1 MRFQLRKTEE
11 KDIRAVM
18 NIIKQAQQYF
28 KERNIDQWQNGYPNE
43 LIIKEDIKREWSYI
57 LADGDNVVATAAISF
72 EGEPTYDEIYEGRW
86 LSNEKY
92 AVIHRICV
100 NNEFKGIGLASQ
112 ILDSA
117 ERLCVER
124 NVHSIKIDTH
134 KENVSMQKSLV
145 KKGYKYCGIIYLEDK
160 SERIA
165 FEKLF

>member
-1 MRFQLRKTEE
+1 MRFQLRKTEDR
-11 KDIRAVM
+11 DISAVM
-18 NIIKQAQQYF
+18 HIIKQAQQYF
-28 KERNIDQWQNGYPNE
+28 KEKNIDQWQNGYPDE
-43 LIIKEDIKREWSYI
+43 LIIKEDIKRGWSYI
-57 LADGDNVVATAAISF
+57 LSDGDNVVATAAISF

-100 NNEFKGIGLASQ
+100 NSEFKGTGLASQ

-117 ERLCVER
+117 EKLCVER

-134 KENVSMQKSLV
+134 KENISMQRSLV
-145 KKGYKYCGIIYLEDK
+145 KNGYKYCGIIYLEDK

>member
-1 MRFQLRKTEE
+1 MRFQLRKTEDR
-11 KDIRAVM
+11 DISAVM

-43 LIIKEDIKREWSYI
+43 LIIKEDIKKGWSYI
-57 LADGDNVVATAAISF
+57 LTDGDNVVATAAISF
-72 EGEPTYDEIYEGRW
+72 EGEQTYDEIYEGRW

-100 NNEFKGIGLASQ
+100 NNEFKGNGLASQ

-117 ERLCVER
+117 ERLCIER

-134 KENVSMQKSLV
+134 KENISMQRSLV

>member
-1 MRFQLRKTEE
+1 MRFQLRKTEDR
-11 KDIRAVM
+11 DISAVM

-28 KERNIDQWQNGYPNE
+28 KEKNIDQWQNGYPNE
-43 LIIKEDIKREWSYI
+43 LIIKEDIKKGWSYI
-57 LADGDNVVATAAISF
+57 LTDDDNVVATAAISF
-72 EGEPTYDEIYEGRW
+72 EGEQTYDEIYEGRW
-86 LSNEKY
+86 LSDEKY

-100 NNEFKGIGLASQ
+100 NNEFKGNGLASQ

-117 ERLCVER
+117 ERLCIER

-134 KENVSMQKSLV
+134 KENVSMQRSLV